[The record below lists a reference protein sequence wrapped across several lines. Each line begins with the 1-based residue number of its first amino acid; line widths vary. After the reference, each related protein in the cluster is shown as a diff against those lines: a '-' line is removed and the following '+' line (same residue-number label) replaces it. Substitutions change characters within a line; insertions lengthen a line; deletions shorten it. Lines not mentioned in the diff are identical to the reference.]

1 MNDMFETAPTDAAL
15 AGIEAPSDNWPS
27 MLAELVDVLRAT
39 FQRRGRSEAEAIVE
53 AQHAAMSIGEYLGGR
68 QVYLPRGDRLRDWL
82 RDRALYLEYNGRN
95 KGQLAQR
102 YGLTER
108 RVEQIAAEQ
117 RAVYIRR
124 IQPELFGATIASQST
139 RDEH

>member
-1 MNDMFETAPTDAAL
+1 MGDMFETAPVDATL

-39 FQRRGRSEAEAIVE
+39 FQRRGRSEAEAITE
-53 AQHAAMSIGEYLGGR
+53 AQQAAMAIGEYLGGR

-82 RDRALYLEYNGRN
+82 RDRTIYLEYNGRN
-95 KGQLAQR
+95 KALLAQR
-102 YGLTER
+102 HGITER

-117 RAVYIRR
+117 RAIHIRR
-124 IQPELFGATIASQST
+124 IQPELFP
-139 RDEH
+139 R